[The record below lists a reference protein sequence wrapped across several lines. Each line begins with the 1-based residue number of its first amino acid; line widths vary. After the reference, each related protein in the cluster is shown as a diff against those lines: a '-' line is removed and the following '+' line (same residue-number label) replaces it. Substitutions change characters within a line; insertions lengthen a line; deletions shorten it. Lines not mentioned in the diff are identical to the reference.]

1 MKKLIYLVL
10 MIPFVIGCNQK
21 KLEQLESSNDSLV
34 QQAFAK
40 DQALNDFLMAMN
52 DIQFNLD
59 SIKAKE
65 MIINETTE
73 GQVELKKSSKDQ
85 IIEDINTIYSLLE
98 ENKDKLADLR
108 KQLGKGNYQIKELE
122 KMIANMSKQMEEK
135 DQEIAALTE
144 MLNKMDVKIVAL
156 TKDVDRLTQ
165 EGDVKSETIS
175 KQSREIEQK
184 TIEMNTAYY
193 VMGSKKDLKE
203 ANIIT
208 SEGGFIGIGKEK
220 KLSDDFSLEKFTT
233 IDIREVTR
241 INAPGKK
248 IEIIT
253 SHPSES
259 YEIQGEGEEQAVVIK
274 DPSLFWKNSKYLVM
288 VIQ

>member
-1 MKKLIYLVL
+1 MKKLIYLIL
-10 MIPFVIGCNQK
+10 MIPLVIGCNQK
-21 KLEQLESSNDSLV
+21 KLDQLESSNDSLV

-40 DQALNDFLMAMN
+40 DQALNEFLMAMN
-52 DIQFNLD
+52 EIQYNLD

-73 GQVELKKSSKDQ
+73 GKVELKKSAKDQ
-85 IIEDINTIYSLLE
+85 IIEDVNTIYSLLE
-98 ENKDKLADLR
+98 ENKEKLADLR

-122 KMIANMSKQMEEK
+122 KMIANMSRQLEEK
-135 DQEIAALTE
+135 DQELAALTD

-165 EGDVKSETIS
+165 EGDMKSETIS
-175 KQSREIEQK
+175 KQSREIEAK

-193 VMGSKKDLKE
+193 VMGSKKELKE

-220 KLSDDFSLEKFTT
+220 KLSDDFSLEGFTQ

-241 INAPGKK
+241 IAVPGKK
-248 IEIIT
+248 IEIVT

-259 YEIQGEGEEQAVVIK
+259 YEIQGEGEEQAIVIR
-274 DPSLFWKNSKYLVM
+274 DAALFWKNSKYLVM
-288 VIQ
+288 VVQ